1 MTTVLVTGG
10 AGFIGSNLVE
20 DLVSQ
25 DYNVR
30 VLDNFETGK
39 IEKLS
44 GLENK
49 IELIKGDI
57 RDVELVKKAIK
68 GVDYISHQAAL
79 PSMLKSIEEPIPT
92 TEVNILGT
100 LNILLAARDSGVQRI
115 VYASS
120 SSVYAGIDELPKRE
134 SMKMIPTSP
143 YGLTKIA
150 NEHYFK
156 IFHDIYGL
164 KSVGLRYFNVF
175 GPKQDPKSEY
185 AAVIP
190 KFINLMLNDKRPP
203 IYGDGKQTRDFT
215 FVKDV
220 TMINIISFK
229 AKKADGNAYNIAE
242 GKQTSINDLVKR
254 INEILDKNIKPVYQ
268 DPRPGDPKYSEAD
281 ISKAV
286 KNLGYKPKYGFG
298 EGLKLTVKWFSKRR
312 GNGIEGKC

>member
-1 MTTVLVTGG
+1 MTTILVTGG

-25 DYNVR
+25 GYNIK

-39 IEKLS
+39 RENLS

-49 IELIKGDI
+49 IELVKGDI
-57 RDVELVKKAIK
+57 RDMRLVKNAVK

-79 PSMLKSIEEPIPT
+79 PSMIKSIEEPIPT

-120 SSVYAGIDELPKRE
+120 SSVYAGVDELPKRE
-134 SMKMIPTSP
+134 SMNMVPTSP
-143 YGLTKIA
+143 YGLTKVA

-164 KSVGLRYFNVF
+164 KSVGLRYFNIF

-190 KFINLMLNDKRPP
+190 KFINLMLNDKEPP

-215 FVKDV
+215 YVKDAA
-220 TMINIISFK
+220 IANIISLK
-229 AKKADGNAYNIAE
+229 AKRADGYAYNIAG
-242 GKQTSINDLVKR
+242 GKQTSINDLVRK
-254 INEILDKNIKPVYQ
+254 INEMLGKNIKPIYEN
-268 DPRPGDPKYSEAD
+268 PKPGDPKYSEAD
-281 ISKAV
+281 ISEAV

-298 EGLKLTVKWFSKRR
+298 EGLKLTVDWFSKRR
-312 GNGIEGKC
+312 

>member
-10 AGFIGSNLVE
+10 AGFIGSSLVE
-20 DLVSQ
+20 DLISQ

-30 VLDNFETGK
+30 VLDNFDTGRM
-39 IEKLS
+39 ENLS
-44 GLENK
+44 GLENR

-57 RDVELVKKAIK
+57 RDMELVKNAVK

-120 SSVYAGIDELPKRE
+120 SSVYAGIDGLPKRE

-156 IFHDIYGL
+156 VFHDIYGL

-175 GPKQDPKSEY
+175 GPKQDPKSDY

-190 KFINLMLNDKRPP
+190 KFINLMMSDKRPP
-203 IYGDGKQTRDFT
+203 IYGDGEQTRDFT
-215 FVKDV
+215 FVKDAAMV
-220 TMINIISFK
+220 NIISFK
-229 AKKADGNAYNIAE
+229 AKGSNGNAYNIAG
-242 GKQTSINDLVKR
+242 GKQTSVNDLVKK
-254 INEILDKNIKPVYQ
+254 INEILGKDIKPVYEKT
-268 DPRPGDPKYSEAD
+268 RPGDPKYSEAD
-281 ISKAV
+281 ISEAM
-286 KNLGYKPKYGFG
+286 KNLGYKPKYSFD
-298 EGLKLTVKWFSKRR
+298 EGLKLTVDWYLKRR
-312 GNGIEGKC
+312 

>member
-20 DLVSQ
+20 DLISQ

-39 IEKLS
+39 RENLS

-57 RDVELVKKAIK
+57 RNMELVKRVVK

-92 TEVNILGT
+92 TEVNVLGT
-100 LNILLAARDSGVQRI
+100 LNILLAARDSDVNRI

-120 SSVYAGIDELPKRE
+120 SSVYAGVDELPKRE
-134 SMKMIPTSP
+134 SMNMVPTSP

-156 IFHDIYGL
+156 VFHDIYGL

-175 GPKQDPKSEY
+175 GPRQDQKSDY

-190 KFINLMLNDKRPP
+190 KFINLMINNKKPP
-203 IYGDGKQTRDFT
+203 IYGDGEQTRDFT
-215 FVKDV
+215 FVKDAA
-220 TMINIISFK
+220 IANIISFK
-229 AKKADGNAYNIAE
+229 SKKSNGDAYNIAS
-242 GKQTSINDLVKR
+242 GKQISVNDLVKK
-254 INEILDKNIKPVYQ
+254 INEILGKNIKPVYEN
-268 DPRPGDPKYSEAD
+268 PRPGDPKYSEAD
-281 ISKAV
+281 ISKAN
-286 KNLGYKPKYGFG
+286 KALGYKPKYSFN
-298 EGLKLTVKWFSKRR
+298 EGLKITVDWYLKRR
-312 GNGIEGKC
+312 

>member
-25 DYNVR
+25 DYNVK

-39 IEKLS
+39 KENLS
-44 GLENK
+44 GLDKK

-57 RDVELVKKAIK
+57 RELEAVKKAVK

-92 TEVNILGT
+92 TEVNMLGT
-100 LNILLAARDSGVQRI
+100 LNVILAARDSSVKRI

-156 IFHDIYGL
+156 IFHDIYGM
-164 KSVGLRYFNVF
+164 KSVGFRYFNVF
-175 GPKQDPKSEY
+175 GPRQDKKSDY

-190 KFINLMLNDKRPP
+190 KFINLMINGKKPP
-203 IYGDGKQTRDFT
+203 IYGDGEQTRDFT
-215 FVKDV
+215 FVKDAV
-220 TMINIISFK
+220 MANIISFR
-229 AKKADGNAYNIAE
+229 AKKANGDAYNIAS
-242 GKQTSINDLVKR
+242 GKQTSVNDLVKMINR
-254 INEILDKNIKPVYQ
+254 ILGKDIKPDYEK
-268 DPRPGDPKYSEAD
+268 PRPGDPKYSEAD
-281 ISKAV
+281 ISEAM
-286 KNLGYKPKYGFG
+286 KNIGYRPNYSFD
-298 EGLKLTVKWFSKRR
+298 EALKLTVDWYLKGR
-312 GNGIEGKC
+312 

>member
-1 MTTVLVTGG
+1 MTTILVTGG

-20 DLVSQ
+20 DLISQ

-39 IEKLS
+39 RENLS

-57 RDVELVKKAIK
+57 RDLEVMKKAVK
-68 GVDYISHQAAL
+68 GADYISHQAAL

-92 TEVNILGT
+92 TEVNMMGT
-100 LNILLAARDSGVQRI
+100 LNVILAAKDSSVKRI

-120 SSVYAGIDELPKRE
+120 SSVYAGVDELPKRE

-156 IFHDIYGL
+156 VFYDIYGL

-175 GPKQDPKSEY
+175 GPRQDQKSDY

-190 KFINLMLNDKRPP
+190 KFINLMMSDKKPP
-203 IYGDGKQTRDFT
+203 IYGDGEQTRDFT
-215 FVKDV
+215 FVKDAA
-220 TMINIISFK
+220 MSNIISFK
-229 AKKADGNAYNIAE
+229 TKKSNGDAYNIAS
-242 GKQTSINDLVKR
+242 GKQTSVNDLVKK
-254 INEILDKNIKPVYQ
+254 INEILGKNIKPVYEN
-268 DPRPGDPKYSEAD
+268 PRPGDPKYSEAD
-281 ISKAV
+281 ISKA
-286 KNLGYKPKYGFG
+286 KKALGYKPKYSFD
-298 EGLKLTVKWFSKRR
+298 EGLKLTVDWYLKRR
-312 GNGIEGKC
+312 